1 MHVKSLE
8 VDFFGLPTGRFG
20 LAVRRSTSVG
30 WKMGTPVV
38 ESSTATFQRNQLT
51 FAAWILVH
59 RFLQQQ
65 LRLHHCQCA
74 YHFSHERSAEVRFNK
89 RLSVEINWNLLAEI
103 RGYLFHFGTGVPKN

>member
-1 MHVKSLE
+1 MHVESLE
-8 VDFFGLPTGRFG
+8 VDFFSLPTGRFG

-59 RFLQQQ
+59 RFLQQ
-65 LRLHHCQCA
+65 LRLHPLPVCVPLFTRAEC
-74 YHFSHERSAEVRFNK
+74 RSAV
-89 RLSVEINWNLLAEI
+89 
-103 RGYLFHFGTGVPKN
+103 